1 MDVALLSK
9 IIKDIVLEKD
19 SVGVPGVGTFIAEL
33 VPSTFSDKGY
43 TINPPYRHLS
53 FTRKTSEDGLLEER
67 MAELGISGKQLTEFL
82 DKLKGILMERKSV
95 ELPGLGRLRA
105 TRENHFFFVPD
116 EDLDIW
122 PSGFGL
128 VSISLKNN
136 QGFVEEEEEISPRAP
151 LGRNDKES
159 APSPVISSD
168 PSPVISSDPSP
179 VISSEG
185 EAEVEKSLKRA
196 PEATPCH
203 TEAPEGPSVSPK
215 KPRTLLI
222 IIIVLA
228 VIAALGLLA
237 LAILG
242 RVAPD
247 VVDRL
252 LYSPQ
257 ELQTLKSLNL

>member
-1 MDVALLSK
+1 MDVALLSISIK
-9 IIKDIVLEKD
+9 EIILEKD

-43 TINPPYRHLS
+43 TINPPYRRLS
-53 FTRKTSEDGLLEER
+53 FTRKSSEDTLLAER
-67 MAELGISGKQLTEFL
+67 MKEKYGITGKQLSAFL
-82 DKLKGILMERKSV
+82 EKLKGILTERKSV

-122 PSGFGL
+122 PAGFGL

-136 QGFVEEEEEISPRAP
+136 QGGFDEEISPRAP
-151 LGRNDKES
+151 LGRNDNTET
-159 APSPVISSD
+159 
-168 PSPVISSDPSP
+168 
-179 VISSEG
+179 
-185 EAEVEKSLKRA
+185 
-196 PEATPCH
+196 PEATSCH
-203 TEAPEGPSVSPK
+203 TEAPEGPSISHK

-222 IIIVLA
+222 ILIVL
-228 VIAALGLLA
+228 VSLAALGLLA

-242 RVAPD
+242 RLAPD
-247 VVDRL
+247 AVDRL

>member
-1 MDVALLSK
+1 MDVALLSISIK
-9 IIKDIVLEKD
+9 EIILEKD

-43 TINPPYRHLS
+43 TINPPYRRLS
-53 FTRKTSEDGLLEER
+53 FTRKATEDGLLAER
-67 MAELGISGKQLTEFL
+67 MKEKYGITGKQLTDFL
-82 DKLKGILMERKSV
+82 EKLKGILTERKSV
-95 ELPGLGRLRA
+95 ELPGLGRLRS

-122 PSGFGL
+122 PAGFGL

-136 QGFVEEEEEISPRAP
+136 QGFDEEISPRAP
-151 LGRNDKES
+151 
-159 APSPVISSD
+159 SPVISSEVEK
-168 PSPVISSDPSP
+168 SPEETTPSP

-185 EAEVEKSLKRA
+185 EAEVETRACERWPQPKS
-196 PEATPCH
+196 PEIP
-203 TEAPEGPSVSPK
+203 PK

-222 IIIVLA
+222 IIIVFAAL
-228 VIAALGLLA
+228 AALGLLA

-242 RVAPD
+242 RVAPNA
-247 VVDRL
+247 VDRL

>member
-43 TINPPYRHLS
+43 TINPPYRRLS

-122 PSGFGL
+122 PEGFGL

-136 QGFVEEEEEISPRAP
+136 QGFVDEEEEISPRAP

-159 APSPVISSD
+159 A

-203 TEAPEGPSVSPK
+203 TDAPQGPSVFPK

-222 IIIVLA
+222 IIIVL
-228 VIAALGLLA
+228 VSLAALGLLA

-247 VVDRL
+247 VADRL

-257 ELQTLKSLNL
+257 ELRTLKSLNL

>member
-1 MDVALLSK
+1 MDVALLSISIK
-9 IIKDIVLEKD
+9 EIILEKD

-43 TINPPYRHLS
+43 TINPPYRRLS
-53 FTRKTSEDGLLEER
+53 FTRKATEDGLLAER
-67 MAELGISGKQLTEFL
+67 MKEKYGITGKQLTDFL
-82 DKLKGILMERKSV
+82 EKLKGILTERKSV
-95 ELPGLGRLRA
+95 ELPGLGRLRS

-122 PSGFGL
+122 PAGFGL

-136 QGFVEEEEEISPRAP
+136 QGFDEEISPRA
-151 LGRNDKES
+151 
-159 APSPVISSD
+159 
-168 PSPVISSDPSP
+168 PSP

-185 EAEVEKSLKRA
+185 EAEVEKS
-196 PEATPCH
+196 
-203 TEAPEGPSVSPK
+203 PK
-215 KPRTLLI
+215 KPRTLLF
-222 IIIVLA
+222 IIIVFAAL
-228 VIAALGLLA
+228 AALGLLA

-247 VVDRL
+247 AVDRL

>member
-1 MDVALLSK
+1 MDVALLSISIK
-9 IIKDIVLEKD
+9 EIILEKD

-43 TINPPYRHLS
+43 TINPPYRRLS
-53 FTRKTSEDGLLEER
+53 FTRKATEDGLLAER
-67 MAELGISGKQLTEFL
+67 MKEKYGITGKQLTDFL
-82 DKLKGILMERKSV
+82 EKLKGILTERKSM
-95 ELPGLGRLRA
+95 ELPGLGRLRS

-122 PSGFGL
+122 PAGFGL

-136 QGFVEEEEEISPRAP
+136 QGFDEEISPRAP
-151 LGRNDKES
+151 SELGRNDKES
-159 APSPVISSD
+159 APSPVISS
-168 PSPVISSDPSP
+168 
-179 VISSEG
+179 
-185 EAEVEKSLKRA
+185 AVEKS
-196 PEATPCH
+196 PEKPAH
-203 TEAPEGPSVSPK
+203 

-222 IIIVLA
+222 ILIVL
-228 VIAALGLLA
+228 VSLAALGLLA

-242 RVAPD
+242 RLAPD
-247 VVDRL
+247 AVDRL

>member
-1 MDVALLSK
+1 MDVALLSISIK
-9 IIKDIVLEKD
+9 EIILEKD

-43 TINPPYRHLS
+43 TINPPYRRLS
-53 FTRKTSEDGLLEER
+53 FTRKATEDGLLAER
-67 MAELGISGKQLTEFL
+67 MKEKYGITGKQLTDFL
-82 DKLKGILMERKSV
+82 EKLKGILTERKSV

-122 PSGFGL
+122 PAGFGL

-136 QGFVEEEEEISPRAP
+136 QGGFDEEISPRAP
-151 LGRNDKES
+151 SELGRNDKES

-168 PSPVISSDPSP
+168 TSPVISS
-179 VISSEG
+179 
-185 EAEVEKSLKRA
+185 AVEKS
-196 PEATPCH
+196 PEIP
-203 TEAPEGPSVSPK
+203 PK

-222 IIIVLA
+222 ILIVL
-228 VIAALGLLA
+228 VSLAALGLLA

-242 RVAPD
+242 RLAPD
-247 VVDRL
+247 AVDRL

>member
-105 TRENHFFFVPD
+105 TCENHFFFVPD

-136 QGFVEEEEEISPRAP
+136 QGFVDEEEEISPRAP

-159 APSPVISSD
+159 APSPVISS
-168 PSPVISSDPSP
+168 
-179 VISSEG
+179 EG
-185 EAEVEKSLKRA
+185 EVEKSPERA
-196 PEATPCH
+196 PEATSCH

>member
-1 MDVALLSK
+1 MDVALLSISIK
-9 IIKDIVLEKD
+9 EIILEKD

-43 TINPPYRHLS
+43 TINPPYRRLS
-53 FTRKTSEDGLLEER
+53 FTRKATEDGLLAER
-67 MAELGISGKQLTEFL
+67 MKEKYGITGKQLTDFL
-82 DKLKGILMERKSV
+82 EKLKGILTERKSV
-95 ELPGLGRLRA
+95 ELPGLGRLRS

-122 PSGFGL
+122 PAGFGL

-136 QGFVEEEEEISPRAP
+136 QGFDEEISPRAP
-151 LGRNDKES
+151 SELGRNDRES
-159 APSPVISSD
+159 APSPVISSETSPVISSD
-168 PSPVISSDPSP
+168 PSPVISSAVETRACERWPQPKSP
-179 VISSEG
+179 
-185 EAEVEKSLKRA
+185 EKPA
-196 PEATPCH
+196 Q
-203 TEAPEGPSVSPK
+203 

-222 IIIVLA
+222 IIIVFAAL
-228 VIAALGLLA
+228 AALGLLA

-247 VVDRL
+247 AVDRL

>member
-1 MDVALLSK
+1 MDVALLSISIK
-9 IIKDIVLEKD
+9 EIILEKD

-43 TINPPYRHLS
+43 TINPPYRRLS
-53 FTRKTSEDGLLEER
+53 FTRKATEDGLLAER
-67 MAELGISGKQLTEFL
+67 MKEKYGITGKQLTDFL
-82 DKLKGILMERKSV
+82 EKLKGILTERKSV
-95 ELPGLGRLRA
+95 ELPGLGRLRS

-122 PSGFGL
+122 PAGFGL

-136 QGFVEEEEEISPRAP
+136 QGFDEEISPRAP
-151 LGRNDKES
+151 
-159 APSPVISSD
+159 SPVISSEVEK
-168 PSPVISSDPSP
+168 SPEETTPSP

-185 EAEVEKSLKRA
+185 EAEVETRACERWPQPKS
-196 PEATPCH
+196 PEIP
-203 TEAPEGPSVSPK
+203 PK

-222 IIIVLA
+222 IIIVFAAL
-228 VIAALGLLA
+228 AALGLLA

-247 VVDRL
+247 AVDRL

>member
-1 MDVALLSK
+1 MDVALLSISIK
-9 IIKDIVLEKD
+9 EIILEKD

-43 TINPPYRHLS
+43 TINPPYRRLS
-53 FTRKTSEDGLLEER
+53 FTRKATEDGLLAER
-67 MAELGISGKQLTEFL
+67 MKEKYGITGKQLTDFL
-82 DKLKGILMERKSV
+82 EKLKGILTERKSV
-95 ELPGLGRLRA
+95 ELPGLGRLRS

-122 PSGFGL
+122 PAGFGL

-136 QGFVEEEEEISPRAP
+136 QGFDEEISPRAP
-151 LGRNDKES
+151 
-159 APSPVISSD
+159 SPVISS
-168 PSPVISSDPSP
+168 V
-179 VISSEG
+179 
-185 EAEVEKSLKRA
+185 VEKS
-196 PEATPCH
+196 PEETTQACH
-203 TEAPEGPSVSPK
+203 TVAPEGPSVSPK

-222 IIIVLA
+222 IIIVFAAL
-228 VIAALGLLA
+228 AALGLLA

-247 VVDRL
+247 AVDRL